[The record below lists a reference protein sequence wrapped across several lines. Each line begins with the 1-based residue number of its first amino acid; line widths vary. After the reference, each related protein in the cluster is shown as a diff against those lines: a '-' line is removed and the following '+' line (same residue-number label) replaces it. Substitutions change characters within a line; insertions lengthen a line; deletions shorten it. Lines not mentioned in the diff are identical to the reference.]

1 MKGLIIALILL
12 VVLSLILGAQS
23 RKIRIERFRPIPVVP
38 PKIEPPFFGASIY
51 EACQQTPEKM
61 RAFLQRLK
69 DAGGNATEIFLVHSH
84 DGNTLQPYLWNG
96 EKFDLDTWREI
107 FWTRF
112 HHFLA
117 QCKLLGIVPFI
128 RIHDQCSVKNPE
140 WSKFYCFLQNKQGF
154 KTIFDK
160 GLYLYYSRLNQR
172 ILEELN
178 IASIETFFIIPMN
191 ETDGSSKEVYD
202 FHEWY
207 VKDLTGK

>member
-96 EKFDLDTWREI
+96 
-107 FWTRF
+107 
-112 HHFLA
+112 
-117 QCKLLGIVPFI
+117 
-128 RIHDQCSVKNPE
+128 
-140 WSKFYCFLQNKQGF
+140 
-154 KTIFDK
+154 DK
-160 GLYLYYSRLNQR
+160 W
-172 ILEELN
+172 I
-178 IASIETFFIIPMN
+178 
-191 ETDGSSKEVYD
+191 KEA
-202 FHEWY
+202 
-207 VKDLTGK
+207 